1 MVDEIPLSVDV
12 IVDRTVIRSGH
23 PDRLF
28 LPETPFLSRPD
39 PEVLQLYRYFWQPA
53 RYAVPEWLDKLGFH
67 LSNCWRYGDRPELD
81 RLLDRALNRLRGS
94 SVIPACLNDR
104 QKRQVRLA
112 PRISAFAFGLGLFKL
127 RLC

>member
-67 LSNCWRYGDRPELD
+67 LSNCWRYGDRPELIVFLTE
-81 RLLDRALNRLRGS
+81 R
-94 SVIPACLNDR
+94 
-104 QKRQVRLA
+104 
-112 PRISAFAFGLGLFKL
+112 
-127 RLC
+127 